1 MDDSKPRGGP
11 DNDAAAFVDVVAH
24 GSPSAGDVVA
34 AMDADSDISSDGQ
47 PGNGTL
53 QVAGS
58 NRGSGSGSGSGPGPR
73 VATYANV
80 QDAVGVLCVDAP

>member
-53 QVAGS
+53 QAAGS
-58 NRGSGSGSGSGPGPR
+58 NRGSSGSGSGPGPR